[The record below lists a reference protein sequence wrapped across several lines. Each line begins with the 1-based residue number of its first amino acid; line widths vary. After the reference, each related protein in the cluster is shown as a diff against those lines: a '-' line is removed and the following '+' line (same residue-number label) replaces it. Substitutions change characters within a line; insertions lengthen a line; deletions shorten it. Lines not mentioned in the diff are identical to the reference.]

1 MDEDEDVDE
10 DEAVVLVELV
20 VEDVCESAVDAV
32 VVEDASSDSG
42 VHQIVVLSL

>member
-1 MDEDEDVDE
+1 MDEDE

-20 VEDVCESAVDAV
+20 VEDVCESVVDAV